1 MADGIDFASTSTV
14 GTLGTSIDSGTILTH
29 AVATAAVATF
39 DDASTFASAIVIN
52 SSNLSDAV
60 GYLNANTSNKEVLA
74 FLYDSDSNGA
84 NDATMLYHNGV
95 ATDSLVMLVGITAAD
110 RLDSNY

>member
-1 MADGIDFASTSTV
+1 M
-14 GTLGTSIDSGTILTH
+14 
-29 AVATAAVATF
+29 
-39 DDASTFASAIVIN
+39 
-52 SSNLSDAV
+52 SDAI

-95 ATDSLVMLVGITAAD
+95 ATDSLVMLVGITGAD
-110 RLDSNY
+110 RLIATTNVAGTNDLFIT